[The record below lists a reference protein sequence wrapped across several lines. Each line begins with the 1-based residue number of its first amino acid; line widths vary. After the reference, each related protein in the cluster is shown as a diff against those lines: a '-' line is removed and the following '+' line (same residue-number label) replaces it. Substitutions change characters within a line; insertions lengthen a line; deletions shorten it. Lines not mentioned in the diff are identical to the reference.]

1 MIPINDIVVP
11 VPLSRLKCGALES
24 ECPFPS
30 TGFGRSLVFREG
42 KLPCIVVPRAEEMD
56 GLDAR

>member
-11 VPLSRLKCGALES
+11 VPLSRLKCGTLES

-42 KLPCIVVPRAEEMD
+42 KLP
-56 GLDAR
+56 